1 MCWTVTGEKFC
12 EAKKMYFMRFT
23 FRTIIMSQNQ
33 SHYFDVAREGCQKW
47 IDDAVMTIECQL
59 ILKLAEGEF
68 AYDVTFKQEEG
79 YFEENDDF
87 IVTMNVPE
95 RFHKFISKSRINAI
109 NERLK
114 SKRIEMSD
122 GCTDATWI
130 IRSL

>member
-1 MCWTVTGEKFC
+1 
-12 EAKKMYFMRFT
+12 
-23 FRTIIMSQNQ
+23 MSQNQ

-68 AYDVTFKQEEG
+68 AYDVTFKQEGG

-87 IVTMNVPE
+87 IVTINVPE
-95 RFHKFISKSRINAI
+95 RFHKFISKSRINSI